1 MACCRRKIWIE
12 VVLDAGEQNLLM
24 STNAQGL
31 KFTKMHGLG
40 NDFVMIDCL
49 ESGLPGGDLAKL
61 AEALCDRHFGI
72 GGDGLI
78 LILPDDEAD
87 YRMRM
92 WNPDGSESEMCG
104 NGIRCFGKYLF
115 DLGKAS
121 GEVSVATTKGLQ
133 RIEIQAEGARPGD
146 ATVSVRVDMDVPRL
160 QRAEIPMLGVEG
172 QFGGDHQQVVDQ
184 PLDVDGKPYRITAV
198 SMGNPHVVIFVDDVE
213 SVSLKELGLQIEH
226 HQAFPER
233 TNVHFVQVLGPHKL
247 WMRTWERGAGDTL
260 ACGTG
265 ACSVLVAAALN
276 NKLGGLERRA
286 LVHLPGGDLDIE
298 WAANN
303 HVFMTGPAT
312 TVFSGQLDKGWL
324 EQI

>member
-1 MACCRRKIWIE
+1 
-12 VVLDAGEQNLLM
+12 
-24 STNAQGL
+24 
-31 KFTKMHGLG
+31 MHGLG
-40 NDFVMIDCL
+40 NDFVMMDCL
-49 ESGLPGGDLAKL
+49 DGNLPNYDLSRL
-61 AEALCDRHFGI
+61 AEAVCDRHFGI

-104 NGIRCFGKYLF
+104 NGIRCFGKYLY
-115 DLGKAS
+115 DAGKVS
-121 GEVSVATTKGLQ
+121 GAVSVATTKGLQ
-133 RIEIQAEGARPGD
+133 RIEIQAGEGRPGD
-146 ATVSVRVDMDVPRL
+146 ATVSVRVDMGVPRL
-160 QRAEIPMLGVEG
+160 QRGDIPMRSVEG
-172 QFGGDHQQVVDQ
+172 QFGGESQQVVDQ
-184 PLDVDGKPYRITAV
+184 PLDVDGQPYNITAV

-213 SVSLKELGLQIEH
+213 SVSLKELGLKIEH
-226 HQAFPER
+226 HEAFPER
-233 TNVHFVQVLGPHKL
+233 TNVHFVQVLGPKKL

-276 NKLGGLERRA
+276 NKLGGSDRSA
-286 LVHLPGGDLDIE
+286 LVQLPGGDLNIE

-312 TVFSGQLDKGWL
+312 TVFSGELDKSWL
-324 EQI
+324 KTI